1 MASVQLETCRTKSG
15 IQTSKV
21 LWEILEVDDQETTL
35 DLRIMNCSTHW
46 MDIYNAMIIYDMLWI
61 APWQTWSMHSIR
73 PAGASHATYRHQTH
87 EMHKYHLP
95 QPTKWRFLQSL
106 EEQRT
111 IQTCTL
117 VARYKTN
124 QTPSFSGKRPPA
136 SKSHQMALVSEAQEA
151 PKFLFEE
158 SREQT
163 KSVWIHRTSNLTI
176 LTSCN

>member
-21 LWEILEVDDQETTL
+21 LWEILEVDNQKTTL
-35 DLRIMNCSTHW
+35 DLRIMNWNTHW
-46 MDIYNAMIIYDMLWI
+46 MDIYNYNAMNRPLTNMIY
-61 APWQTWSMHSIR
+61 ASIR
-73 PAGASHATYRHQTH
+73 PAGASHTTYKHQTH
-87 EMHKYHLP
+87 EMYKYHLP
-95 QPTKWRFLQSL
+95 QPPKWRFLQSL
-106 EEQRT
+106 QEQRT